1 MWLALM
7 FLNVAFT
14 FAIYVLFF
22 FKETYVIKRI
32 RTDFSLVFSCSDAPD
47 RAIAGDVRW
56 LVWENTRLAHLLS
69 PEHWATLFASKIPCC
84 PVFLFSATLHCWVL
98 LAYSWR
104 SFVTVTVWSLCQA
117 ICSLSTISLQLS
129 LKKSRL
135 LARERIRCW
144 LWQQVGEI
152 CS

>member
-7 FLNVAFT
+7 FLNVVFT
-14 FAIYVLFF
+14 FAIYVLVF

-47 RAIAGDVRW
+47 RAITGDVRW

-69 PEHWATLFASKIPCC
+69 PEHWATLFTSKIPCC

-104 SFVTVTVWSLCQA
+104 SFMTVTVCPSAGLSARCLRYPYSCHSKRADSLLEKGSGADCG
-117 ICSLSTISLQLS
+117 
-129 LKKSRL
+129 SR
-135 LARERIRCW
+135 
-144 LWQQVGEI
+144 
-152 CS
+152 